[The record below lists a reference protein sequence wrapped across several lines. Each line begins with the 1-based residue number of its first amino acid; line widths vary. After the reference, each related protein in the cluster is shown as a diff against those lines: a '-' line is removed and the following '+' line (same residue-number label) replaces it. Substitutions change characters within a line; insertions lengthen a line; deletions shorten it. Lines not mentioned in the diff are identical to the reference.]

1 MLSLSRLTACA
12 VLLAS
17 APALADRIVAV
28 APLSTL
34 GAEDKSASTKRLT
47 TQIEAAL
54 ATLPATRVI
63 GAAAV
68 SDAIKKA
75 KKPQLKVCE
84 RDTGCL
90 AELGRLVG
98 ATVVIDGEVGGLGD
112 SKVVYLGATDVTTGK
127 ELRSTTLSVGASIKA
142 SGDDTGGAPGAAV
155 RLLEPERYRGT
166 VRFAIDV
173 GGAAVYVN
181 GSKAALRNNELSLPV
196 GTQAVRIT
204 HPQYRDFVRFI
215 DVPYGRTLEVPVDL
229 TQYPAVQHDIQ
240 GRPINSDRITYIDP
254 PWYRRWYV
262 YGGAAVGLAI
272 ITGIVVGTYVRNDG
286 LPDGPCRVVG
296 GGAC

>member
-1 MLSLSRLTACA
+1 VLSRLAACA

-17 APALADRIVAV
+17 TSALADRVVAV

-34 GAEDKSASTKRLT
+34 GAEDRSASTRQLT
-47 TQIEAAL
+47 AQIEAAL
-54 ATLPATRVI
+54 ATLPGTRVI

-84 RDTGCL
+84 RDIACL

-98 ATVVIDGEVGGLGD
+98 AAVVIDGEVGGLGD

-127 ELRSTTLSVGASIKA
+127 ELRSTTLSVGSKT
-142 SGDDTGGAPGAAV
+142 DDTGGAPGAAV

-173 GGAAVYVN
+173 GGAVVYVN
-181 GSKAALRNNELSLPV
+181 GSRAALKNNELSLPV

-204 HPQYRDFVRFI
+204 HPEYRDFVRFI
-215 DVPYGRTLEVPVDL
+215 DVPYGRTLEVPVGL
-229 TQYPAVQHDIQ
+229 TQYRAVQHDIQ
-240 GRPINSDRITYIDP
+240 GRPINSDRINYVDP

-262 YGGAAVGLAI
+262 YGGS
-272 ITGIVVGTYVRNDG
+272 T
-286 LPDGPCRVVG
+286 
-296 GGAC
+296 

>member
-1 MLSLSRLTACA
+1 VLSRLAACA

-17 APALADRIVAV
+17 TSALADRVVAV

-34 GAEDKSASTKRLT
+34 GAEDRSASTRQLT
-47 TQIEAAL
+47 AQIEAAL
-54 ATLPATRVI
+54 ATLPGTRVI

-84 RDTGCL
+84 RDIACL

-98 ATVVIDGEVGGLGD
+98 AAVVIDGEVGGLGD

-127 ELRSTTLSVGASIKA
+127 ELRSTTLSVGSKT
-142 SGDDTGGAPGAAV
+142 DDTGGAPGAAV

-173 GGAAVYVN
+173 GGAVVYVN
-181 GSKAALRNNELSLPV
+181 GSRAALKNNELSLPV

-204 HPQYRDFVRFI
+204 HPEYRDFVRFI
-215 DVPYGRTLEVPVDL
+215 DVPYGRTLEVPVGL
-229 TQYPAVQHDIQ
+229 TQYRAVQHDIQ
-240 GRPINSDRITYIDP
+240 GRPINSDRINYVDP

-272 ITGIVVGTYVRNDG
+272 IGGIIAGTIVRNDS
-286 LPDGPCRVVG
+286 LPEGPCRVVG
-296 GGAC
+296 GGGC

>member
-1 MLSLSRLTACA
+1 MLSRLAACA

-17 APALADRIVAV
+17 TSALADRVVAV

-34 GAEDKSASTKRLT
+34 GAEDRSASTRQLT
-47 TQIEAAL
+47 AQIEAAL
-54 ATLPATRVI
+54 ATLPGTRVI

-84 RDTGCL
+84 RDIACL

-98 ATVVIDGEVGGLGD
+98 AAVVIDGEVGGLGD

-127 ELRSTTLSVGASIKA
+127 ELRSTTLSVGSKT
-142 SGDDTGGAPGAAV
+142 DDTGGAPGAAV

-173 GGAAVYVN
+173 GGAVVYVN
-181 GSKAALRNNELSLPV
+181 GSRAALKNNELSLPV

-204 HPQYRDFVRFI
+204 HPEYRDFVRFI
-215 DVPYGRTLEVPVDL
+215 DVPYGRTLEVPVGL
-229 TQYPAVQHDIQ
+229 TQYRAVQHDIQ
-240 GRPINSDRITYIDP
+240 GRPINSDRINYVDP

-272 ITGIVVGTYVRNDG
+272 IGGIIAGTIVRNDS
-286 LPDGPCRVVG
+286 LPEGPCRVVG
-296 GGAC
+296 GGGC